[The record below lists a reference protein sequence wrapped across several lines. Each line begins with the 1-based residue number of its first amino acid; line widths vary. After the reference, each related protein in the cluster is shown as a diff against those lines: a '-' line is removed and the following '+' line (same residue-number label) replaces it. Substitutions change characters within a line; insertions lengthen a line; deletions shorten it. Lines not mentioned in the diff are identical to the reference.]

1 MKRVHWFE
9 FMDFKWFPNFLRDI
23 ITDTIKV
30 SDKNPMF
37 DRIVSVIV
45 NVLDQSKINTVVDLC
60 SDFFASIF
68 GRYFHFLCKCD
79 KTVIFDTI
87 HFRNLCS

>member
-45 NVLDQSKINTVVDLC
+45 NALYQSKTNTVVDLC
-60 SDFFASIF
+60 S
-68 GRYFHFLCKCD
+68 GGGGPW
-79 KTVIFDTI
+79 
-87 HFRNLCS
+87 FRLFNLIKVG